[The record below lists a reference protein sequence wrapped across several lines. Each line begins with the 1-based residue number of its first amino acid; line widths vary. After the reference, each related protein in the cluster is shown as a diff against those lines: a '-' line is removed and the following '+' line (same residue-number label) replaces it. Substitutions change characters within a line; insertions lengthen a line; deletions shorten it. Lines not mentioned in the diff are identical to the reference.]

1 MFALRLLKR
10 RCLHRRS
17 LKYEY
22 VLAPSQRWI
31 SSSLAQLGKAI
42 DGTTTP
48 TELKAATETQD
59 IKALD
64 NLLKAVSEKANPA
77 YHNIMPMRT
86 PILWSE
92 ALLNASSTSKS
103 SEGHPAEAPAPE
115 QPLPPRYMHDT
126 YTEILLPFASS
137 PELFERYTNAW
148 GGLRTGMLMEHLD
161 SLAGSISYKHMLG
174 PDVETLGR
182 IRERGFYIVT
192 ASVDRLDVLA
202 PLSPVRDIR
211 LSGIVIYTGTSSM
224 EVAVKMEA
232 IGASGVEDTLLLG
245 RFSMV
250 CRDAR
255 THKARPVNPLIL
267 DSREE
272 TALYSMGENAKKR
285 RQSLALRSLSR
296 VPPSSTEAGDLHT
309 MYLQYGQDS
318 GLSNY
323 ERVWMGETHLEKTML
338 MFPQERN
345 VHQKVFGGYLMRLA
359 YELGFANASLF
370 TRSHVTFMSLDSISF
385 AKPVPIGSIL
395 RLTSQV
401 LHTTPPRELPGVVHV
416 GVQANVVDVR
426 TGHEQTTNDFRF
438 TWYPDDDTAVVRQV
452 VPKTYQ
458 EAMLW
463 LEGKRALEMGD
474 QIRGERSKKPSG

>member
-1 MFALRLLKR
+1 
-10 RCLHRRS
+10 
-17 LKYEY
+17 
-22 VLAPSQRWI
+22 
-31 SSSLAQLGKAI
+31 
-42 DGTTTP
+42 
-48 TELKAATETQD
+48 
-59 IKALD
+59 
-64 NLLKAVSEKANPA
+64 
-77 YHNIMPMRT
+77 MRT
-86 PILWSE
+86 SVLWSE
-92 ALLNASSTSKS
+92 ALLNATSTSKS
-103 SEGHPAEAPAPE
+103 SEDRPVEPHAPE
-115 QPLPPRYMHDT
+115 QPLPLRYMHDT

-137 PELFERYTNAW
+137 PELLEQYTNAW

-174 PDVETLGR
+174 PGVETLGR
-182 IRERGFYIVT
+182 IREKGFYIVT

-202 PLSPVRDIR
+202 PLLPVRDIR
-211 LSGIVIYTGTSSM
+211 LSGMVIYTGTSSM
-224 EVAVKMEA
+224 EVAVKMETL
-232 IGASGVEDTLLLG
+232 GASGVEDTLLLG
-245 RFSMV
+245 RFAMV

-255 THKARPVNPLIL
+255 TRKARPVNPLKL
-267 DSREE
+267 GSPEE

-285 RQSLALRSLSR
+285 RQTLALRSLSR
-296 VPPSSTEAGDLHT
+296 VPPSSAEAAELHS
-309 MYLQYGQDS
+309 MYLKYGQENDRHVS
-318 GLSNY
+318 DY
-323 ERVWMGETHLEKTML
+323 ERVSMGDTHLEKTML

-401 LHTTPPRELPGVVHV
+401 LHTSPGKRPGVVHV

-438 TWYPDDDTAVVRQV
+438 TWYPDDGAAVLRTV

-474 QIRGERSKKPSG
+474 QIRGERNKK

>member
-1 MFALRLLKR
+1 MFAF
-10 RCLHRRS
+10 RS
-17 LKYEY
+17 LKGRHLPTRSFKY
-22 VLAPSQRWI
+22 VLAPSQRSI
-31 SSSLAQLGKAI
+31 SSSPAQLGKTVDA
-42 DGTTTP
+42 TTTS
-48 TELKAATETQD
+48 TELKATTETQD

-64 NLLKAVSEKANPA
+64 DLLKVVSEKANPA
-77 YHNIMPMRT
+77 HHNIILRT
-86 PILWSE
+86 PVLWSE
-92 ALLNASSTSKS
+92 ALLNATSTSKS
-103 SEGHPAEAPAPE
+103 SNEDHPIEAPAPE

-126 YTEILLPFASS
+126 YAEILLPFASS
-137 PELFERYTNAW
+137 PELLERYTNAW

-174 PDVETLGR
+174 PDVETIGR
-182 IRERGFYIVT
+182 IRERGFYMVT

-211 LSGIVIYTGTSSM
+211 LSGMVIYTGTSSM

-232 IGASGVEDTLLLG
+232 LGASGVEDTLLLG

-250 CRDAR
+250 CRDAQTR
-255 THKARPVNPLIL
+255 KARPVNPLIL
-267 DSREE
+267 GSREE
-272 TALYSMGENAKKR
+272 TALYSIGENAKKR

-296 VPPSSTEAGDLHT
+296 VPPSSTEAEELHSV
-309 MYLQYGQDS
+309 YLQYAQDS
-318 GLSNY
+318 GLSDY
-323 ERVWMGETHLEKTML
+323 ERVWMGETNLEKTML

-395 RLTSQV
+395 RLTSQI
-401 LHTTPPRELPGVVHV
+401 LHTTPPGELPGVVHV

-438 TWYPDDDTAVVRQV
+438 TWYPDDGAAVVRQV

-463 LEGKRALEMGD
+463 LEGKRALEMGN
-474 QIRGERSKKPSG
+474 QIRGERNKKPST